1 MLEYKFYLVKK
12 KKKRKKKEDGKS
24 SVIATNYFTTFLQ
37 IIDMANSY

>member
-12 KKKRKKKEDGKS
+12 KKKKKEDGKS

-37 IIDMANSY
+37 IIDMTNSY

>member
-12 KKKRKKKEDGKS
+12 KKKKEDGKS